1 MARNIIFFPLPFFS
15 SFSNFYTQG
24 ANFLPSLVEINSLLS
39 DNRTIKDA
47 EE

>member
-1 MARNIIFFPLPFFS
+1 MARNIIFFHFP
-15 SFSNFYTQG
+15 SFLTPSIFYTQG
-24 ANFLPSLVEINSLLS
+24 VNFLPSLVEINSLLS